1 MRLLNTE
8 TVELHDFSTGWRP
21 QYAILSH
28 RWEEEEVSFDD
39 ALHGKNIEKA
49 GWLKIKALCKLVE
62 RYYDWV
68 WIDTCRC
75 KRQKQ
80 QRRTFRSN
88 QLHARVV
95 LPG

>member
-68 WIDTCRC
+68 WIDTLCI
-75 KRQKQ
+75 
-80 QRRTFRSN
+80 
-88 QLHARVV
+88 
-95 LPG
+95 